1 MAFLLFS
8 SVFASLNFVTQIQAA
23 TNGNQNQTEW
33 TQVNGDSSMTR
44 FSEGQAPETANVIWK
59 ANITGIQPYLTAFN
73 GKIYVCSTRTAYAID
88 KNGNIMWQT
97 DFPQSTT
104 WPIAYKIDS
113 THMVIENYCLN
124 PETGALLWTSPDFNA
139 YTGIF
144 NTNVYSPEEKIFYTK
159 VDSYIVA
166 WSFSNPSQVPAV
178 AWSTYIRGGGITG
191 IGTTY
196 GGGKIFTGS
205 FENLQYALDARTGK
219 VLWTTPT
226 KGPMIF
232 TGAYADGIYFKGGSD
247 DNTMYAFNATNGNII
262 WRYRPDTDGY
272 FVTGCA
278 VAYGMVYEMN
288 KDGYLYAFN
297 MYTGEVV
304 WRYKGPNDSLMWPG
318 MPSVAD
324 GKIYVTTGEA
334 AQYNKPTGISEFSCL
349 DAYTGEL
356 IWTIQD
362 TEALPPRESIVIA
375 YGTLY
380 IIPGDVT
387 TSVDTISGNEYA
399 TDQVVWA
406 IKDANRNESE
416 KVSTNWRQ
424 WRADPAHS
432 STATVG
438 PSNLT
443 LAWKYQTR
451 GSIISSP
458 TVSDDI
464 VYFGS
469 TDNYIYALDAWT
481 GELYWKFKTLA
492 PVESSVAVAN
502 GWVYTGGDD
511 GYVYCL
517 NPCTGD
523 LRWKTF
529 LNGNLEFTFGN
540 LVLKSSP
547 AVADGSVF
555 IGSLDGYL
563 YALDWNTGAIQWKTP
578 AAGPIES
585 SPAYADGEVYFT
597 AEEPNMGMVY
607 KLNAATGAIQWNFS
621 IAYRPSFTGGNQ
633 MLGSPSVAAGKVFA
647 SSNWGDYYALDI
659 PSGAEIW
666 HFYDNTATEFIVSSP
681 IWVDGIVYLIDKFDL
696 AAVNGITGSAVW
708 SKYTGDEL
716 YVSPSYADGKI
727 YMVTSQRHIFVLDVN
742 NKGEIIA
749 NATTLSSSWSSPT
762 IANNRLFIGCN
773 DWNVYCF
780 KENTRTTNTGTQA
793 TTVPTIDF
801 SNFSWWDYTVI
812 IIAVA
817 LAVVVIGFMLR
828 RKPKK

>member
-1 MAFLLFS
+1 M
-8 SVFASLNFVTQIQAA
+8 VQAA
-23 TNGNQNQTEW
+23 ISGSQNQYEW
-33 TQVNGDSSMTR
+33 TQVNGDGSMTR

-59 ANITGIQPYLTAFN
+59 ANITGIQPYLAAFN
-73 GKIYVCSTRTAYAID
+73 GKIYVCSTTTAYALD
-88 KNGNIMWQT
+88 QNGNIVWHT
-97 DFPQSTT
+97 DFPKATT

-113 THMVIENYCLN
+113 THMVIENYCFN

-144 NTNVYSPEEKIFYTK
+144 NTNVYSPEEKMFYTK

-166 WSFSNPSQVPAV
+166 WSFSNPSQAPTV

-196 GGGKIFTGS
+196 GDGKIFTGS
-205 FENLQYALDARTGK
+205 FENIQYALDAQSGK
-219 VLWTTPT
+219 VLWTTQT

-288 KDGYLYAFN
+288 KDGYLYAFD

-318 MPSVAD
+318 MSSVAD

-334 AQYNKPTGISEFSCL
+334 AQYNKPSGISEFSCL
-349 DAYTGEL
+349 NAYTGEL
-356 IWTIQD
+356 IWKIDD
-362 TEALPPRESIVIA
+362 TEALPPRESIAIA

-406 IKDANRNESE
+406 IKDANRNEPE

-432 STATVG
+432 SIASVG

-443 LAWKYQTR
+443 IAWKYQTR
-451 GSIISSP
+451 GSVISSP

-469 TDNYIYALDAWT
+469 TDGYIYAVDAWT
-481 GELYWKFKTLA
+481 GELYWKFQTGA
-492 PVESSVAVAN
+492 PVESTVAVAN

-517 NPCTGD
+517 NPCLGT

-529 LNGNLEFTFGN
+529 VNGNLDFTFGN

-547 AVADGSVF
+547 AVANGSVF

-563 YALDWNTGAIQWKTP
+563 YALDWNTGAIQWKVK
-578 AAGPIES
+578 ANGPVES
-585 SPAYADGEVYFT
+585 SPAYADGAVYFT
-597 AEEPNMGMVY
+597 AQEPDTGMVY
-607 KLNAATGAIQWNFS
+607 KVDAATGTAQWNFS

-647 SSNWGDYYALDI
+647 SSNWGDYYALDTI
-659 PSGAEIW
+659 SGAEVW

-681 IWVDGIVYLIDKFDL
+681 IWVDGKVYLIDKFDL
-696 AAVNGITGSAVW
+696 TCVNGTTGAAIW

-716 YVSPSYADGKI
+716 YVSPSYADGKV
-727 YMVTSQRHIFVLDVN
+727 YMVTSQRHIFVLDTN
-742 NKGEIIA
+742 NQGNIIA

-780 KENTRTTNTGTQA
+780 KENTRTTSTGTQA
-793 TTVPTIDF
+793 TTAPTFDWGTF
-801 SNFSWWDYTVI
+801 TWWDYTAI
-812 IIAVA
+812 IIAIA
-817 LAVVVIGFMLR
+817 LAVVIIALMLR
-828 RKPKK
+828 RTKK